1 MVSTKGLC
9 CTIALLCVIVPMIVG
24 HIMPADRLDDQI
36 GYESGSRV
44 NITSDL
50 INSGDYVAAESISV
64 LNNYDLLQASPVQTS
79 GTITSIPALGPIS
92 TTTHAAGTID
102 LSAYT
107 LYTEFEPAEYVE
119 SNFTITTSDGS
130 NGYTYFTWDPANNR
144 LIAYTPGDYP
154 EIITGYTSISAAFS
168 YVTREQTLSTT
179 VFVQPEYGSYIK
191 TSAITWNNGSY
202 NTGATFIITDNNY
215 NSGNWSGTF
224 RITSIDPEYN
234 PSESEAPLE
243 IIVSFGVSSG
253 SWFLTANNQTVNLG
267 TYKQVAIRLNGQS
280 NSISMS
286 GLVYDPNLNA
296 SIAGRELAS
305 ISISPVY
312 EDEPDVTY
320 SYYPESIAI
329 SGSANGRMVVYCSAA
344 NVITGSQP
352 VIKDNRVGA
361 GLYFPDHTFSV
372 ELSSTAIYGSTL
384 TISGME
390 PLAVDGN
397 KITFTDLNDEEH
409 TERINGLIL
418 LATYDST
425 ADNYD
430 LFLNGYPIKENTNN
444 TNIEFGGMWNL
455 TVMIYEVTEYTYSEY
470 VYNFSTLNIS
480 HNEYCLIGLITAVLS
495 FVAAA
500 MIGRRSGT
508 KTIWCMLIAGLAF
521 IIYLGMFE

>member
-24 HIMPADRLDDQI
+24 HVMPADRLDDQI

-50 INSGDYVAAESISV
+50 INSGDYVAAESVSV

-92 TTTHAAGTID
+92 TTTHAAGIID

-107 LYTEFEPAEYVE
+107 MYTEFEPAEYVE
-119 SNFTITTSDGS
+119 TNFTITTAGGSDS
-130 NGYTYFTWDPANNR
+130 YATLSWDPANNR
-144 LIAYTPGDYP
+144 LIAYNINNYP

-215 NSGNWSGTF
+215 NSGDWSGTF
-224 RITSIDPEYN
+224 RITSVDPEYN
-234 PSESEAPLE
+234 PSEDEAPLE
-243 IIVSFGVSSG
+243 IIVTFGVSSN

-267 TYKQVAIRLNGQS
+267 TYKQVALRLDGQS

-286 GLVYDPNLNA
+286 GLVYNANLNTT
-296 SIAGRELAS
+296 IAGRELAAV
-305 ISISPVY
+305 SISPVY
-312 EDEPDVTY
+312 EDDPDVTY

-329 SGSANGRMVVYCSAA
+329 SGSANSRMVVYCSSA

-352 VIKDNRVGA
+352 VIKDNLIPA
-361 GLYFPDHTFSV
+361 SNYFPDHTFSV
-372 ELSSTAIYGSTL
+372 ELSSTAIYGSKL
-384 TISGME
+384 TISGQE
-390 PLAVDGN
+390 LAVDGN

-418 LATYDST
+418 LAVYDST
-425 ADNYD
+425 TDNYD
-430 LFLNGYPIKENTNN
+430 LFLNGYPFREDTVN
-444 TNIEFGGMWNL
+444 TNIQFGGMWNL

-480 HNEYCLIGLITAVLS
+480 HNEYCLVGLITAVLS

-508 KTIWCMLIAGLAF
+508 KTVWCMLIAGLAF